1 MIINFNPLPA
11 SACYGNQDQGVI
23 IAAVGESMW
32 NNRAACGRR
41 YTIRCTGPTN
51 QGIPQPCT
59 GSSVTVSVVDRCA
72 GCGANQFDLSQQ
84 AFSRIAN
91 TDAGRI
97 RIDYARNCKHYLH
110 SFPILSFLSLKFS
123 DREVSPIKIKDDSYQ
138 RKAVTNILKYKTD
151 ERVTRYET
159 LLKESHIK
167 KNSSMGTYYQDPI
180 DLEVDAAKMVGKK
193 PVTCDTLIKFI
204 QLQGPLRIP
213 KDKKSKFYM

>member
-59 GSSVTVSVVDRCA
+59 GSGVTVSVVDRCA

-97 RIDYARNCKHYLH
+97 RIDYARSQVIDLKELKI
-110 SFPILSFLSLKFS
+110 SISLTITDLAAEKVDLFPNANKLEKKYGKAKRSEANIGNKAIQAFLRVSGAPRQIVLLKLLTITLLSKPEMITMGSASACSDFDVFLSDKLKATVRTS
-123 DREVSPIKIKDDSYQ
+123 CHCS
-138 RKAVTNILKYKTD
+138 A
-151 ERVTRYET
+151 
-159 LLKESHIK
+159 
-167 KNSSMGTYYQDPI
+167 
-180 DLEVDAAKMVGKK
+180 
-193 PVTCDTLIKFI
+193 
-204 QLQGPLRIP
+204 
-213 KDKKSKFYM
+213 